1 MSELLILMGLF
12 AVLAIGGLITDY
24 IFPHIEPI
32 NRFIDSLP
40 MMQRGFD
47 EGSIETTRKERAA

>member
-12 AVLAIGGLITDY
+12 DVLAIGGLISDY

-32 NRFIDSLP
+32 NHFIDSLP
-40 MMQRGFD
+40 MMRDDCD
-47 EGSIETTRKERAA
+47 ENNIELIRKERAA